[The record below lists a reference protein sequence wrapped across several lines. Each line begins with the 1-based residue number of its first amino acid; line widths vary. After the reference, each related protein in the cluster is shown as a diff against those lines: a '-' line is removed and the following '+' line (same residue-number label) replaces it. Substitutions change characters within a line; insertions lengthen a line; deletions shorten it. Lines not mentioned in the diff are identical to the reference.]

1 MKSLSDFTKKSKVAE
16 ANITRDKFYKNEVY
30 KKGEWVLTEQGQ
42 VGKIHRRG
50 PNYVLCLTAENT
62 KFRSWITDIK
72 EVFEIGTDAYREY
85 VMSLTPGQKTVK
97 PSGTVKVK
105 QTIPT
110 NPKKDKMDHHESKS
124 LAQVAAETMLN
135 PKFKSMK
142 ETWRYDYSAKI
153 GNTDIKGLGADGV
166 GGGDAPGMKLAE
178 PEGGKGK
185 PTIKKVQH
193 SCATKVEHAEW
204 GKGNCLKEMH
214 TLDEEGNITHYDVMF
229 EHGLEQDVPVPTL
242 NILVSEMHE
251 HVINDEKNEINEKNL
266 DPVNPVAVKKKF
278 KDRKDQDVD
287 NDGDVDD
294 SDKYLH
300 KKRKAIS
307 KAVTKEHHQKDE
319 NGNVIEHEDED
330 GTPSSVEEAKKGL
343 YANIHAKRKRG
354 EPPAKPGDEDYP
366 AKDAFKKAA
375 KTAKKEE
382 VELEEGDGLYAN
394 IHAKRKRGGKMRSKG
409 DKGAPTEQ
417 DFKDAAKTAKKEEVA
432 NESMKQ
438 ARKNVGAS
446 TCWDGYKAKGT
457 KMKNGRKVPNC
468 VKEFSEWRRI
478 AEKK

>member
-16 ANITRDKFYKNEVY
+16 ANITKDKFYKNEVY
-30 KKGEWVLTEQGQ
+30 KTGEWVLTEQGQ

-85 VMSLTPGQKTVK
+85 VMSVTPGQKVAK
-97 PSGTVKVK
+97 PKNTVKVPE
-105 QTIPT
+105 TIPSKHPT
-110 NPKKDKMDHHESKS
+110 NKMDKHESKS
-124 LAQVAAETMLN
+124 LAELAAETLN
-135 PKFKSMK
+135 ANVSDHLNSDRAFSYNRFD
-142 ETWRYDYSAKI
+142 ETWRYDYSAKMA
-153 GNTDIKGLGADGV
+153 NTDVKGLGCDGV

-178 PEGGKGK
+178 PKGEEGK
-185 PTIKKVQH
+185 PEIKKVKH

-204 GKGNCLKEMH
+204 GKGNTLKEMH
-214 TLDEEGNITHYDVMF
+214 TLDEDGTITHYDVMF

-251 HVINDEKNEINEKNL
+251 HVINTDKQEVEEGL
-266 DPVNPVAVKKKF
+266 DPVNPVAVKKKY
-278 KDRKDQDVD
+278 KDRKDKDLD
-287 NDGDVDD
+287 NDGDTDS

-307 KAVTKEHHQKDE
+307 KAMNKEHHEKDAD
-319 NGNVIEHEDED
+319 GKVIEHEVED
-330 GTPSSVEEAKKGL
+330 TTPASVEEEKKGL

-354 EPPAKPGDEDYP
+354 ESPAKPGDEDYP
-366 AKDAFKKAA
+366 AKNAFKKAA

-382 VELEEGDGLYAN
+382 VEVD
-394 IHAKRKRGGKMRSKG
+394 
-409 DKGAPTEQ
+409 
-417 DFKDAAKTAKKEEVA
+417 
-432 NESMKQ
+432 ESMKQ

-457 KMKNGRKVPNC
+457 KMKGGKKVPNC
-468 VKEFSEWRRI
+468 VKEFSEWRSLT
-478 AEKK
+478 EKK

>member
-30 KKGEWVLTEQGQ
+30 KKGEGVLTEQGQ

-85 VMSLTPGQKTVK
+85 VMSITPGQKVQK
-97 PSGTVKVK
+97 PKNTVKVPEVIPSK
-105 QTIPT
+105 HPT
-110 NPKKDKMDHHESKS
+110 NKMDKHESKS

-153 GNTDIKGLGADGV
+153 GNTDIKGLGAKGV

-178 PEGGKGK
+178 PAGQEGK
-185 PTIKKVQH
+185 PTIKKVEH

-278 KDRKDQDVD
+278 ANRKDKDVD

-307 KAVTKEHHQKDE
+307 KAVTKEHHQKDAD
-319 NGNVIEHEDED
+319 GKVIEHEVED
-330 GTPSSVEEAKKGL
+330 TTPASVEEAKKGL
-343 YANIHAKRKRG
+343 YANIHAKRARG
-354 EPPAKPGDEDYP
+354 EAPAKPGDKDYP

-382 VELEEGDGLYAN
+382 VEVE
-394 IHAKRKRGGKMRSKG
+394 
-409 DKGAPTEQ
+409 T
-417 DFKDAAKTAKKEEVA
+417 
-432 NESMKQ
+432 ESMAQ

-446 TCWDGYKAKGT
+446 TCWTGYKAKGT
-457 KMKNGRKVPNC
+457 KMKGGKKVPNC
-468 VKEFSEWRRI
+468 VKEFSEWRAI

>member
-1 MKSLSDFTKKSKVAE
+1 MKSLADFTKKSKVAE

-85 VMSLTPGQKTVK
+85 VMSITPGQKVAK
-97 PSGTVKVK
+97 PKNTVKVPE
-105 QTIPT
+105 TIPSKPPT
-110 NPKKDKMDHHESKS
+110 NKMDKHESKS
-124 LAQVAAETMLN
+124 LAQLAAETMLN

-153 GNTDIKGLGADGV
+153 GNTDVKGLGAQGV

-354 EPPAKPGDEDYP
+354 EPPAKPGDKDYP

-382 VELEEGDGLYAN
+382 VEVE
-394 IHAKRKRGGKMRSKG
+394 
-409 DKGAPTEQ
+409 T
-417 DFKDAAKTAKKEEVA
+417 
-432 NESMKQ
+432 ESMAQ

-446 TCWDGYKAKGT
+446 TCWKGYKAKGT
-457 KMKNGRKVPNC
+457 KMKGGKKVPNC
-468 VKEFSEWRRI
+468 VKEFSEWRKLT
-478 AEKK
+478 EKK

>member
-1 MKSLSDFTKKSKVAE
+1 MKSLADFTKKSKVAE

-85 VMSLTPGQKTVK
+85 VMSITPGQKVQK
-97 PSGTVKVK
+97 PKNTVKVPEVIPSK
-105 QTIPT
+105 HPT
-110 NPKKDKMDHHESKS
+110 NKMDKHESKS

-142 ETWRYDYSAKI
+142 ETWRYDYSAKM
-153 GNTDIKGLGADGV
+153 GNTDIKGLGAKGV

-178 PEGGKGK
+178 PAGQEGK

-193 SCATKVEHAEW
+193 SCATKVEHTEW

-214 TLDEEGNITHYDVMF
+214 TLDEDGNITHYDVMF
-229 EHGLEQDVPVPTL
+229 EHGLEKDVPVPTL

-266 DPVNPVAVKKKF
+266 DPVNPVAVGKKF
-278 KDRKDQDVD
+278 KNRKDKDID
-287 NDGDVDD
+287 NDGDTD
-294 SDKYLH
+294 SSDEYLH

-307 KAVTKEHHQKDE
+307 KAMKKEHHQKDAD
-319 NGNVIEHEDED
+319 GKVIEHEVED
-330 GTPSSVEEAKKGL
+330 TTPASVEEEKKGL
-343 YANIHAKRKRG
+343 YANIHAKRARG
-354 EPPAKPGDEDYP
+354 ESPAKPGDKDYP

-382 VELEEGDGLYAN
+382 VEVTD
-394 IHAKRKRGGKMRSKG
+394 
-409 DKGAPTEQ
+409 
-417 DFKDAAKTAKKEEVA
+417 
-432 NESMKQ
+432 ESMAQ

-446 TCWDGYKAKGT
+446 TCWTGYKAKGT
-457 KMKNGRKVPNC
+457 KMKGGKKVPNC
-468 VKEFSEWRRI
+468 VKEFSEWRAI

>member
-1 MKSLSDFTKKSKVAE
+1 MKSLADFTKKSKVAE

-30 KKGEWVLTEQGQ
+30 KKGEWVITEQGQ

-62 KFRSWITDIK
+62 KFRSWIKDIK

-85 VMSLTPGQKTVK
+85 VMSITPGQKVAK
-97 PSGTVKVK
+97 PSNTVKVK
-105 QTIPT
+105 ETIPSKHPLNKMDKHEEKT
-110 NPKKDKMDHHESKS
+110 LAQLAAENLNNPKAFNYNRFD
-124 LAQVAAETMLN
+124 
-135 PKFKSMK
+135 

-166 GGGDAPGMKLAE
+166 GGGDAPGMKMAE
-178 PEGGKGK
+178 APGTEGK
-185 PTIKKVQH
+185 PKVKKVKH

-204 GKGNCLKEMH
+204 GKGNTLKEMH

-251 HVINDEKNEINEKNL
+251 HVINDEKNEVVEG
-266 DPVNPVAVKKKF
+266 KKAK
-278 KDRKDQDVD
+278 KDY
-287 NDGDVDD
+287 DGDGKIESGKDEYFGSRD
-294 SDKYLH
+294 
-300 KKRKAIS
+300 KAIK
-307 KAVTKEHHQKDE
+307 KAMGKKAMMKKEHHQKDAD
-319 NGNVIEHEDED
+319 GNVIEHEDEL
-330 GTPSSVEEAKKGL
+330 EEGKKGL

-354 EPPAKPGDEDYP
+354 EPPAKPGDKDYP

-382 VELEEGDGLYAN
+382 VEVD
-394 IHAKRKRGGKMRSKG
+394 
-409 DKGAPTEQ
+409 
-417 DFKDAAKTAKKEEVA
+417 
-432 NESMKQ
+432 ESLKQ

-478 AEKK
+478 TEKK

>member
-85 VMSLTPGQKTVK
+85 VMSITPGQKVQK
-97 PSGTVKVK
+97 PKNTVKVPEVIPSK
-105 QTIPT
+105 HPT
-110 NPKKDKMDHHESKS
+110 NKMDKHESKS

-153 GNTDIKGLGADGV
+153 GNTDVKGLGAQGV

-193 SCATKVEHAEW
+193 SCATKVEHTEW
-204 GKGNCLKEMH
+204 GKGNCLKEQH

-251 HVINDEKNEINEKNL
+251 HVINDEKNEIAEKNL

-278 KDRKDQDVD
+278 ANRKDKDVD
-287 NDGDVDD
+287 NDGDVDS

-307 KAVTKEHHQKDE
+307 KAVAKEHHQKDAD
-319 NGNVIEHEDED
+319 GKVIEHEVED
-330 GTPSSVEEAKKGL
+330 TTPASVEEAKKGL
-343 YANIHAKRKRG
+343 YANIHAKRARG
-354 EPPAKPGDEDYP
+354 ESPAKPGDKDYP

-382 VELEEGDGLYAN
+382 VEVE
-394 IHAKRKRGGKMRSKG
+394 
-409 DKGAPTEQ
+409 T
-417 DFKDAAKTAKKEEVA
+417 
-432 NESMKQ
+432 ESMAQ

-446 TCWDGYKAKGT
+446 TCWTGYKAKGT
-457 KMKNGRKVPNC
+457 KMKGGKKVPNC
-468 VKEFSEWRRI
+468 VKEFSEWRKI

>member
-1 MKSLSDFTKKSKVAE
+1 MKSLADFTKKSKVAE

-85 VMSLTPGQKTVK
+85 VMSITPGQKVAK
-97 PSGTVKVK
+97 PKNTVKVPE
-105 QTIPT
+105 TIPSKHPT
-110 NPKKDKMDHHESKS
+110 NKMDKHESKS

-193 SCATKVEHAEW
+193 SCATKVEHSEW

-354 EPPAKPGDEDYP
+354 EAPAKPGDEDYP

-382 VELEEGDGLYAN
+382 VE
-394 IHAKRKRGGKMRSKG
+394 
-409 DKGAPTEQ
+409 
-417 DFKDAAKTAKKEEVA
+417 VA
-432 NESMKQ
+432 DESMKQ

-457 KMKNGRKVPNC
+457 KMKGGKKVPNC
-468 VKEFSEWRRI
+468 VKEFSEWRKI
-478 AEKK
+478 SEKK

>member
-85 VMSLTPGQKTVK
+85 VMSITPGQKVQK
-97 PSGTVKVK
+97 PKNTVKVPEVIPSK
-105 QTIPT
+105 HPT
-110 NPKKDKMDHHESKS
+110 NKMDKHESKS

-153 GNTDIKGLGADGV
+153 GNTDIKGLGAQGV

-185 PTIKKVQH
+185 PTIKKVEH

-278 KDRKDQDVD
+278 ANRKDKDVD
-287 NDGDVDD
+287 NDGDVDS

-307 KAVTKEHHQKDE
+307 KAMAKEHHQKDAD
-319 NGNVIEHEDED
+319 GKVIEHEVED
-330 GTPSSVEEAKKGL
+330 TTPASVEEAKKGL
-343 YANIHAKRKRG
+343 YANIHAKRARG
-354 EPPAKPGDEDYP
+354 EAPAKPGDKDYP

-382 VELEEGDGLYAN
+382 VEVE
-394 IHAKRKRGGKMRSKG
+394 
-409 DKGAPTEQ
+409 T
-417 DFKDAAKTAKKEEVA
+417 
-432 NESMKQ
+432 ESMAQ

-446 TCWDGYKAKGT
+446 TCWTGYKAKGT
-457 KMKNGRKVPNC
+457 KMKGGKKVPNC
-468 VKEFSEWRRI
+468 VKEFSEWRAI

>member
-1 MKSLSDFTKKSKVAE
+1 MKSLADFTKKSKVAE

-85 VMSLTPGQKTVK
+85 VMSITPGQKVQK
-97 PSGTVKVK
+97 PKGTAKVPEIIPSK
-105 QTIPT
+105 HPT
-110 NPKKDKMDHHESKS
+110 NKMDKHESKS
-124 LAQVAAETMLN
+124 LAQIAAETMLN

-204 GKGNCLKEMH
+204 GRGNCLKEMH
-214 TLDEEGNITHYDVMF
+214 TLDEEGNVSHYDVMF
-229 EHGLEQDVPVPTL
+229 EHGLEQDVPVETL
-242 NILVSEMHE
+242 NLLEYGMHE
-251 HVINDEKNEINEKNL
+251 HAINTEKNEINEKNL
-266 DPVNPVAVKKKF
+266 DPVNPVAMGKKF
-278 KDRKDQDVD
+278 KNRKDKDLD
-287 NDGDVDD
+287 NDGDTD
-294 SDKYLH
+294 SSDEYLH
-300 KKRKAIS
+300 KRRKAIS
-307 KAVTKEHHQKDE
+307 KAMKKEHHQKDE
-319 NGNVIEHEDED
+319 DGNVIEHEGE

-354 EPPAKPGDEDYP
+354 EAPAKPGDEDYP

-382 VELEEGDGLYAN
+382 VE
-394 IHAKRKRGGKMRSKG
+394 
-409 DKGAPTEQ
+409 
-417 DFKDAAKTAKKEEVA
+417 VA
-432 NESMKQ
+432 DESLKQ

-468 VKEFSEWRRI
+468 VKEFSEWRKI

>member
-16 ANITRDKFYKNEVY
+16 ANITKDKFYKNEVY
-30 KKGEWVLTEQGQ
+30 KTGEWVLTEQGQ

-85 VMSLTPGQKTVK
+85 VMSVTPGQKVAK
-97 PSGTVKVK
+97 PKNTVKVPE
-105 QTIPT
+105 TIPSKHPT
-110 NPKKDKMDHHESKS
+110 NKMDKHESKS
-124 LAQVAAETMLN
+124 LAELAAETLN
-135 PKFKSMK
+135 TNVSDHLNSDRAFSYNRFD
-142 ETWRYDYSAKI
+142 ETWRYDYSAKMA
-153 GNTDIKGLGADGV
+153 NTDVKGLGADGV

-178 PEGGKGK
+178 PKGEEGK
-185 PTIKKVQH
+185 PEVKKVKH
-193 SCATKVEHAEW
+193 SCATKVEHTEW
-204 GKGNCLKEMH
+204 GKGNTLKEMH
-214 TLDEEGNITHYDVMF
+214 TLDEDGTITHYDVMF

-251 HVINDEKNEINEKNL
+251 HVINTDKQEVEEGL
-266 DPVNPVAVKKKF
+266 DPVNPVAVKKKY
-278 KDRKDQDVD
+278 KDRKDKDLD
-287 NDGDVDD
+287 NDGDTDS

-307 KAVTKEHHQKDE
+307 KAMNKEHHEKDAD
-319 NGNVIEHEDED
+319 GKVIEHEVED
-330 GTPSSVEEAKKGL
+330 TTPASVEEEKKGL

-354 EPPAKPGDEDYP
+354 ESPAKPGDEDYP
-366 AKDAFKKAA
+366 AKNAFKKAA

-382 VELEEGDGLYAN
+382 VEVD
-394 IHAKRKRGGKMRSKG
+394 
-409 DKGAPTEQ
+409 
-417 DFKDAAKTAKKEEVA
+417 
-432 NESMKQ
+432 ESMKQ

-457 KMKNGRKVPNC
+457 KMKGGKKVPNC
-468 VKEFSEWRRI
+468 VKEFSEWRAI

>member
-16 ANITRDKFYKNEVY
+16 ANITKDKFYKNEVY
-30 KKGEWVLTEQGQ
+30 KTGEWVLTEQGQ

-85 VMSLTPGQKTVK
+85 VQSITPGQKVAK
-97 PSGTVKVK
+97 PKNTVKVPE
-105 QTIPT
+105 TIPSKHPT
-110 NPKKDKMDHHESKS
+110 NKMDKHESKS
-124 LAQVAAETMLN
+124 LAELAAETLN
-135 PKFKSMK
+135 TKVSDHLNSDRAFSYNRFD
-142 ETWRYDYSAKI
+142 ETWRYDYSAKMA
-153 GNTDIKGLGADGV
+153 NTDVKGLGCDGV

-178 PEGGKGK
+178 PKGEEGK
-185 PTIKKVQH
+185 PEVKKVKH
-193 SCATKVEHAEW
+193 SCATKVEHSEW
-204 GKGNCLKEMH
+204 GKGNTLKEMH
-214 TLDEEGNITHYDVMF
+214 TLDEQGNITHYDVMF

-251 HVINDEKNEINEKNL
+251 HVINTDKQEVEEGL
-266 DPVNPVAVKKKF
+266 DSVNSVAVKKKF
-278 KDRKDQDVD
+278 KDRKDKDID
-287 NDGDVDD
+287 NDGDTDS

-307 KAVTKEHHQKDE
+307 KAMNKEHHEKDAD
-319 NGNVIEHEDED
+319 GKVIEHEVED
-330 GTPSSVEEAKKGL
+330 TTPASVEEEKKGL

-354 EPPAKPGDEDYP
+354 ESPAKPGDEDYP
-366 AKDAFKKAA
+366 AKNAFKKAA

-382 VELEEGDGLYAN
+382 VEVD
-394 IHAKRKRGGKMRSKG
+394 
-409 DKGAPTEQ
+409 
-417 DFKDAAKTAKKEEVA
+417 
-432 NESMKQ
+432 ESMKQ

-457 KMKNGRKVPNC
+457 KMKGGKKVPNC
-468 VKEFSEWRRI
+468 VKEFSEWRSI
-478 AEKK
+478 TEKK

>member
-1 MKSLSDFTKKSKVAE
+1 MKSLADFTKKSKVAE

-85 VMSLTPGQKTVK
+85 VMSITPGQKVQK
-97 PSGTVKVK
+97 PKNTVKVPEVIPSK
-105 QTIPT
+105 HPT
-110 NPKKDKMDHHESKS
+110 NKMDKHESKS

-153 GNTDIKGLGADGV
+153 GNTDIKGLGAKGV

-193 SCATKVEHAEW
+193 SCATKVEHTEW
-204 GKGNCLKEMH
+204 GKGNCLKEQH

-229 EHGLEQDVPVPTL
+229 EHGLEQNVPVPTL

-307 KAVTKEHHQKDE
+307 KAVTKEHHQKDAD
-319 NGNVIEHEDED
+319 GKVIEHEVED
-330 GTPSSVEEAKKGL
+330 TAPASVEEGKKGL
-343 YANIHAKRKRG
+343 YANIHAKRARG
-354 EPPAKPGDEDYP
+354 ESPAKPGDKDYP

-382 VELEEGDGLYAN
+382 VEVE
-394 IHAKRKRGGKMRSKG
+394 
-409 DKGAPTEQ
+409 T
-417 DFKDAAKTAKKEEVA
+417 
-432 NESMKQ
+432 ESMAQ

-446 TCWDGYKAKGT
+446 TCWTGYKAKGT
-457 KMKNGRKVPNC
+457 KMKGGKKVPNC
-468 VKEFSEWRRI
+468 VKEFSEWRAI

>member
-1 MKSLSDFTKKSKVAE
+1 MKSLADFTKKSKVAE

-85 VMSLTPGQKTVK
+85 VMSITPGQKVQK
-97 PSGTVKVK
+97 PKNTVKVPEVIPSK
-105 QTIPT
+105 HPT
-110 NPKKDKMDHHESKS
+110 NKMDKHESKS

-153 GNTDIKGLGADGV
+153 GNTDVKGLGAQGV

-185 PTIKKVQH
+185 PTIKKVEH

-214 TLDEEGNITHYDVMF
+214 TLDEEGNVSHYDVMF
-229 EHGLEQDVPVPTL
+229 EHGLEQDVPVETL
-242 NILVSEMHE
+242 NLLEYGMHE
-251 HVINDEKNEINEKNL
+251 HAINDEKNEINEKNL

-278 KDRKDQDVD
+278 KNRKDQDVD

-330 GTPSSVEEAKKGL
+330 TTPASVEEGKKGL
-343 YANIHAKRKRG
+343 YANIHAKRARG
-354 EPPAKPGDEDYP
+354 EAPAKPGDKDYP

-382 VELEEGDGLYAN
+382 VEVE
-394 IHAKRKRGGKMRSKG
+394 
-409 DKGAPTEQ
+409 T
-417 DFKDAAKTAKKEEVA
+417 
-432 NESMKQ
+432 ESMAQ

-446 TCWDGYKAKGT
+446 TCWKGYKAKGT
-457 KMKNGRKVPNC
+457 KMKGGKKVPNC
-468 VKEFSEWRRI
+468 VKEFSEWRKI

>member
-1 MKSLSDFTKKSKVAE
+1 MKSLADFTKKSKVAE

-85 VMSLTPGQKTVK
+85 VMSITPGQKVHK
-97 PSGTVKVK
+97 PKNTVKVPE
-105 QTIPT
+105 TIPSKHPT
-110 NPKKDKMDHHESKS
+110 NKMDKHESKS

-153 GNTDIKGLGADGV
+153 GNTDVKGLGADGV

-214 TLDEEGNITHYDVMF
+214 TLDEEGNVSHYDVMF
-229 EHGLEQDVPVPTL
+229 EHGLEQNVPVETL
-242 NILVSEMHE
+242 NLLEYGMHE
-251 HVINDEKNEINEKNL
+251 HAINDEKNEINEKNL

-278 KDRKDQDVD
+278 ANRKDKDVD

-307 KAVTKEHHQKDE
+307 KAVTKEHHQKDAD
-319 NGNVIEHEDED
+319 GNVIEHEDED

-354 EPPAKPGDEDYP
+354 EPPAKPGDKDYP

-382 VELEEGDGLYAN
+382 VEVE
-394 IHAKRKRGGKMRSKG
+394 
-409 DKGAPTEQ
+409 T
-417 DFKDAAKTAKKEEVA
+417 
-432 NESMKQ
+432 ESMAQ

-446 TCWDGYKAKGT
+446 TCWKGYKAKGT
-457 KMKNGRKVPNC
+457 KMKGGKKVPNC
-468 VKEFSEWRRI
+468 VKEFSEWRKI